1 MRRALALLAVAV
13 GWVAACGLTFA
24 AVQHTGIVAGL
35 YWSTATA
42 TTVGYGDVHA
52 RGTGGQLL
60 AIGAMLTAIPLLA
73 SAFALL
79 TSAHVGRHVRAHVD
93 RRLSEHHQA
102 IHERLDRI
110 EGRAAAAADDE
121 REAR

>member
-1 MRRALALLAVAV
+1 MRRALLLLAVAA
-13 GWVAACGLTFA
+13 GWVAACGTAFS

-35 YWSTATA
+35 YWAVATA

-52 RGTGGQLL
+52 HGTGGQLL

-93 RRLSEHHQA
+93 RRLDEHHRA

-110 EGRAAAAADDE
+110 EGRAPAPGDEE